1 MTENLINSG
10 LSLTLYGMG
19 TVFVFL
25 VLLIYATRL
34 MSWFALKIA
43 VPQQQTE
50 NTTVDRADSANDTEL
65 VAVISAAVRQ
75 YRLSKRKP

>member
-10 LSLTLYGMG
+10 LSLTLLGMG

-34 MSWFALKIA
+34 MSWFVLKFA
-43 VPQQQTE
+43 TSNQSVEHASLVQREPAE
-50 NTTVDRADSANDTEL
+50 NTEL
-65 VAVISAAVRQ
+65 VAVVTAAVRQ